1 MHADHADKLE
11 AAQKTLNRIIE
22 MNYKHPPASAGWHTV
37 KVAREFLDKIDST
50 PDFKGKADPLTE
62 HLWSHICTPLVASSP
77 EPCKCGEA
85 WGKCKCQPAI
95 DCTK

>member
-37 KVAREFLDKIDST
+37 KVAREFLDSI
-50 PDFKGKADPLTE
+50 A
-62 HLWSHICTPLVASSP
+62 P
-77 EPCKCGEA
+77 ETSCKMCGGTRWVVHPV
-85 WGKCKCQPAI
+85 WGKPCP
-95 DCTK
+95 DCGTKSD